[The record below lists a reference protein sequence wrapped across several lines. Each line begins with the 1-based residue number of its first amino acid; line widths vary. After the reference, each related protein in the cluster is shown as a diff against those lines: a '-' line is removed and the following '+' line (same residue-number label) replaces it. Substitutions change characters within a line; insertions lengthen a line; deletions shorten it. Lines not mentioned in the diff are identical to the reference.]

1 MRILLPVLAGL
12 LVCAPAS
19 ADDQLVIGGE
29 VEAPLRYIPA
39 LGGFV
44 QGYVNGHG
52 PFWFGI
58 DLGGPTRLTP
68 VVVKAAALAL
78 KPDVVVLNGS
88 TGSIEQEPKTDD
100 ADIRVGEAVFRV
112 TPNAIPD
119 RDLGAYAPIDD
130 YGGAIG
136 AEILRN
142 GVLTLDFAHGRLSL
156 SPHGQDYA
164 SAGEVSVPVA
174 MVEDR
179 GTILAPMIAL
189 TVGSQTSNVFLSSR
203 AGGISFLQFSMAGDA
218 VFARAPHRYRRL
230 NWSPDSSAEGELAP
244 AAEVAAGEIPLGA
257 HGVYRDAA
265 PPPHSPEPGLSKRN
279 LLNLRKIGVPRR
291 LPVNDGIAGFE
302 SLASSVVRVDAAAQ
316 RIWLQPRRGDASP
329 AAASR
334 PYATIGFMPWP
345 YRDRVVVRS
354 LVLGSPAD
362 RAGLRP
368 GDEVLALNGGGVN
381 AYYSRLT
388 VDRGEQPTTVTFRNL
403 SGAHTVTL
411 TPAAPRD

>member
-142 GVLTLDFAHGRLSL
+142 GVLTLD
-156 SPHGQDYA
+156 
-164 SAGEVSVPVA
+164 VA
-174 MVEDR
+174 DR